1 MNLSLK
7 DLGATVVTALTVLVF
22 AANHESWSVWLIG
35 DSRRWAIGA
44 VALLGIAGC
53 GFGSAGKDVGTKMLA
68 PLGMLAFVLLVAAF
82 VTGSLTL
89 FSLLVADI
97 VVLWLGSTIRH
108 ASAPHRRLLSH

>member
-1 MNLSLK
+1 
-7 DLGATVVTALTVLVF
+7 VTALTVLVF
-22 AANHESWSVWLIG
+22 AANHQSWNVLLIG

-53 GFGSAGKDVGTKMLA
+53 GFGSAGKDAGTRVLA
-68 PLGMLAFVLLVAAF
+68 PFGMLAFVLVVAAF

-89 FSLLVADI
+89 FSLLVADV

-108 ASAPHRRLLSH
+108 AAPPIRRPVPH